1 MPAPR
6 GKILFIEEKG
16 EPLYRIDRML
26 TYLKL
31 AGFLGQCAGVV
42 FGEFSECG
50 EASSVIEVLQERTH
64 ELGIPVMTGLKVG
77 HGLENMAVPVGVR
90 AILDTETKSVT
101 LAEPSVTV
109 PFISGLQ

>member
-50 EASSVIEVLQERTH
+50 EASSLIEVLQERTH
-64 ELGIPVMTGLKVG
+64 ELGVPVMTGLKVG
-77 HGLENMAVPVGVR
+77 HGFENVAVPRG
-90 AILDTETKSVT
+90 S
-101 LAEPSVTV
+101 PCH
-109 PFISGLQ
+109 SGHGNDEYDPR